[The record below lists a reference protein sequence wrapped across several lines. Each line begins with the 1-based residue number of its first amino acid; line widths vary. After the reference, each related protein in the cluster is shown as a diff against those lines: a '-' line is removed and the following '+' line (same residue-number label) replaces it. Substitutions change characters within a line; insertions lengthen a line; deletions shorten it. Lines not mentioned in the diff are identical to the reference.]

1 MEKKVYEV
9 KDLQKVTGL
18 ARNTVMS
25 LINSGQIKSVRAGRR
40 ILIPSWALDKF
51 LGKNQ

>member
-9 KDLQKVTGL
+9 KDIQKATGL
-18 ARNTVMS
+18 ARNTVMN

-40 ILIPSWALDKF
+40 ILIPAWALDDF
-51 LGKNQ
+51 LGKAQ